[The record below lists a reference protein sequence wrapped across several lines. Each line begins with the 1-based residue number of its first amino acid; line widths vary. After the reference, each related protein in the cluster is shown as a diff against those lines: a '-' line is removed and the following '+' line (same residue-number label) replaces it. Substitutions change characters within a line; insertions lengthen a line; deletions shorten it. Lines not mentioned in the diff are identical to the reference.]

1 MNCAKTSM
9 SSKLIG
15 ADTKFFSQLVVDSIK
30 SIKIETLNG
39 PIYPIKSIN
48 ILKAQGQSS
57 TESQLIH
64 GYALRNMKAHQQMP
78 SSVRLEL

>member
-1 MNCAKTSM
+1 M

-15 ADTKFFSQLVVDSIK
+15 ADTTFFAQLVVDAIK
-30 SIKIETLNG
+30 AIKIETLSG

-57 TESQLIH
+57 
-64 GYALRNMKAHQQMP
+64 
-78 SSVRLEL
+78 V

>member
-1 MNCAKTSM
+1 MINCAKTSM

-15 ADTKFFSQLVVDSIK
+15 ADTKFFAQLVVDSIRA
-30 SIKIETLNG
+30 IKVETPTG
-39 PIYPIKSIN
+39 PKYPIKSIN

-57 TESQLIH
+57 TESQLIT

-78 SSVRLEL
+78 SRVHLS

>member
-15 ADTKFFSQLVVDSIK
+15 ADTKFFAQLVVDSIK
-30 SIKIETLNG
+30 SIKIDTLDG

-57 TESQLIH
+57 T
-64 GYALRNMKAHQQMP
+64 
-78 SSVRLEL
+78 